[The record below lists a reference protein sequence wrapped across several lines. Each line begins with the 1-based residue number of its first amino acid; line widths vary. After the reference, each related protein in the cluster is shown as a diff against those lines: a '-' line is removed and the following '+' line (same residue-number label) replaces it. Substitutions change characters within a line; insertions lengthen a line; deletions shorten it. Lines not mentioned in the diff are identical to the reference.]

1 MLDKEV
7 KKNPAL
13 LALLGSQEESEPKE
27 EKAPKEKKVKKDARK
42 QNPRGY
48 ERYRGKG
55 GTTKPMSYY
64 LPQDIIDL
72 LNIKAAKERKSK
84 SEIVLEGLRYVLRE
98 ELKESKKS
106 SAEKE
111 EVI

>member
-1 MLDKEV
+1 MLKF
-7 KKNPAL
+7 
-13 LALLGSQEESEPKE
+13 
-27 EKAPKEKKVKKDARK
+27 
-42 QNPRGY
+42 
-48 ERYRGKG
+48 GKG
-55 GTTKPMSYY
+55 VVKYRIPILILSFLLLIPSAFGYFKTRINYDILYY